1 MENKQND
8 LDQVNMP
15 RRRRSYTAVQIRSRS
30 ELKRDRSS
38 HNELND
44 QPVSLAKMPEE
55 ILKEKFDENTRSDR
69 DVIKSLLELVA
80 TLRREIDDLKT
91 SQKCAKCN
99 IPVHDQKSWCSPC
112 IHEV

>member
-1 MENKQND
+1 MDNKQND

-15 RRRRSYTAVQIRSRS
+15 RRSRRGRRVQIRSRS
-30 ELKRDRSS
+30 ELKRGRSP

-44 QPVSLAKMPEE
+44 QPVSVAKMPEE
-55 ILKEKFDENTRSDR
+55 ILKEKFDENTHSDR
-69 DVIKSLLELVA
+69 DVIKSLFELVA

-99 IPVHDQKSWCSPC
+99 ISLHDKNSRCSRC
-112 IHEV
+112 IYEG